1 MGTFR
6 IPLGPLIDG
15 VREAL
20 RTQGALPEVQAH
32 YDFPEAPIIP
42 PDGHKVAP
50 IPARMASLLC
60 QLAIAERLE
69 APSAGSGQAL
79 VGAIND
85 LDARLVI
92 TNRDR

>member
-20 RTQGALPEVQAH
+20 RTQGTLPEVQAD
-32 YDFPEAPIIP
+32 YDFPEVPIIP

-69 APSAGSGQAL
+69 AL